1 MVYSYLADLVVLLH
15 ACFVLFVLLGG
26 LLVLW
31 KPFMA
36 WCHIPA
42 VLWAAG
48 IEFLGWICP
57 LTPLENML
65 RTRGGDT
72 GYTTGFVEHYIIPL
86 LYPAQLSRKIQIGF
100 GLIVLGINFVIYWS
114 LWAKIRKAEIGT
126 ERKSTGG

>member
-15 ACFVLFVLLGG
+15 AFFVLFVMLGG

-31 KPFMA
+31 KPLMA

-65 RTRGGDT
+65 RTRGGNT
-72 GYTTGFVEHYIIPL
+72 GYATGFVEHYIIPL
-86 LYPAQLSRKIQIGF
+86 LYPAQLTRKMQIGL
-100 GLIVLGINFVIYWS
+100 GLIVLVVNFVIYWG
-114 LWAKIRKAEIGT
+114 LWMKIRKTERDT

>member
-1 MVYSYLADLVVLLH
+1 MVYSYFADLVVLLH
-15 ACFVLFVLLGG
+15 ACFILFALLGG

-31 KPFMA
+31 KPLMA

-72 GYTTGFVEHYIIPL
+72 GYATGFVEHYIIPL
-86 LYPAQLSRKIQIGF
+86 LYPAQLTRKMQIGF
-100 GLIVLGINFVIYWS
+100 GLIVLGMNLVIYWG
-114 LWAKIRKAEIGT
+114 LWAKIRKAEIDTG
-126 ERKSTGG
+126 RKSTGG

>member
-15 ACFVLFVLLGG
+15 TCFVLFAMLGG

-31 KPFMA
+31 KPLMA

-72 GYTTGFVEHYIIPL
+72 GYATGFVEHYIMPL
-86 LYPAQLSRKIQIGF
+86 LYPAQLTRKMQIGF
-100 GLIVLGINFVIYWS
+100 GLIVLGMNLVIYWG
-114 LWAKIRKAEIGT
+114 LWAKIRKAEIDT

>member
-1 MVYSYLADLVVLLH
+1 MVSSFLADLVVLFH
-15 ACFVLFVLLGG
+15 FGFVLFVMLGG

-31 KPFMA
+31 RSWIA

-42 VLWAAG
+42 VLWGAG

-72 GYTTGFVEHYIIPL
+72 GYASGFIEHYIMPI
-86 LYPAQLSRKIQIGF
+86 LYPAALTRKMQIGF
-100 GLIVLGINFVIYWS
+100 GIIVLGVNIAVYWK
-114 LWAKIRKAEIGT
+114 LWQKSRKPAKSPE
-126 ERKSTGG
+126 